1 MKEEEKVHDADFNNM
16 EHTPET
22 CAEESMDN
30 HRGDI

>member
-1 MKEEEKVHDADFNNM
+1 MKEEEKVPDADFNYM

-30 HRGDI
+30 DRGDI